1 LPERQREA
9 LVLRYYGELS
19 GAQAAAMGVSPATA
33 RRHTA
38 RAVATMRTMLARE
51 SGHDTMAC

>member
-1 LPERQREA
+1 M
-9 LVLRYYGELS
+9 LRYYGELS